1 MPDTPI
7 RTVLDGRPVWLVD
20 GFVLP
25 VISGGDDDGD
35 LSDPGGLGEAS
46 SAFSAALDD
55 APAGDDGAGAPPPPP
70 GADGAPTGD
79 AGGEPRMVPWDE
91 YVSLRRENATY
102 RQRFQPY
109 EQTFGSLD
117 PEVSEALL
125 GIAQKYGEDP
135 EEAAALL
142 LAAFGIDVP
151 ADEAPPTQLT
161 EEALREAMRS
171 EMESYFQQMTRQAE
185 EQRTLA
191 ANRESIKSV
200 AKSLGVEPDT
210 KEYRRLLSLARDE
223 FATDEF
229 GDPVPAEQAIRAAH
243 ESIMAELSAYEQQV
257 RASFIEGVGDR
268 GGVKVVGAGEAT
280 SGEKEITTLED
291 SKRALRAW
299 AETA

>member
-35 LSDPGGLGEAS
+35 PGGLGEAS

-55 APAGDDGAGAPPPPP
+55 PADPPAGDPSAPAAGAAAPPPAA
-70 GADGAPTGD
+70 AD
-79 AGGEPRMVPWDE
+79 GEPRMVPWDE
-91 YVSLRRENATY
+91 YVNLRRENASY

-135 EEAAALL
+135 DEAAAML

-151 ADEAPPTQLT
+151 GEETPPAQLT

-171 EMESYFQQMTRQAE
+171 EMESYFQQMTQQAE
-185 EQRTLA
+185 AQRTLA
-191 ANRESIKSV
+191 ANRENIKGV

-223 FATDEF
+223 FSVDEF

-243 ESIMAELSAYEQQV
+243 ESITADLSAYEQQI
-257 RASFIEGVGDR
+257 RSSFIEGVGDR

-280 SGEKEITTLED
+280 SGEKEITNLED

>member
-35 LSDPGGLGEAS
+35 PGGLGDAS
-46 SAFSAALDD
+46 AAFAAALDD
-55 APAGDDGAGAPPPPP
+55 APPAGSDDGAGAPPPPA
-70 GADGAPTGD
+70 ADGAPAGD
-79 AGGEPRMVPWDE
+79 AGGGEPRMVPWDE

-102 RQRFQPY
+102 RQRYQPY

-117 PEVSEALL
+117 PEMSEALL

-151 ADEAPPTQLT
+151 SHDAPPSQLT

-171 EMESYFQQMTRQAE
+171 EMESYFQQMTQQVE
-185 EQRTLA
+185 QQRTLA
-191 ANRESIKSV
+191 ANRENIKAV

-223 FATDEF
+223 FSVDEF

-243 ESIMAELSAYEQQV
+243 ESITADLTAYEQQI